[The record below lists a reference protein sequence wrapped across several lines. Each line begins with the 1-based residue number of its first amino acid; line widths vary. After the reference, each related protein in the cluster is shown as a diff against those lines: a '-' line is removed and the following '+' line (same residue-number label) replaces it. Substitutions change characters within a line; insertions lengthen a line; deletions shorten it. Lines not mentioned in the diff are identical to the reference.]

1 MFTASKWHFHFQ
13 DFFLSNQLLCFHI
26 FFSNSWLMQHSSI
39 LWTTVCFC
47 YKAMN
52 YCLFK
57 SSNILELL
65 EHLMWPQKKLQCN
78 QILTG
83 LLYVT
88 LLTVSIIFFIW
99 ISQCMSQREC
109 ELERDIRKT
118 WRHSVLFPTASQASD
133 TKKHDWCRYPLKT
146 FKDQNSCNS
155 KFIKQKR

>member
-13 DFFLSNQLLCFHI
+13 DVFLSNQLLCFHI

-57 SSNILELL
+57 SSNILE
-65 EHLMWPQKKLQCN
+65 HLVWPQKKLQCS
-78 QILTG
+78 QMLTG

-88 LLTVSIIFFIW
+88 LLTIYNIFYLNYSMHVSERMWVGERHKKNLEAFSSFSHCLSRLTDTSIW
-99 ISQCMSQREC
+99 HKEAWLM
-109 ELERDIRKT
+109 
-118 WRHSVLFPTASQASD
+118 
-133 TKKHDWCRYPLKT
+133 
-146 FKDQNSCNS
+146 
-155 KFIKQKR
+155 